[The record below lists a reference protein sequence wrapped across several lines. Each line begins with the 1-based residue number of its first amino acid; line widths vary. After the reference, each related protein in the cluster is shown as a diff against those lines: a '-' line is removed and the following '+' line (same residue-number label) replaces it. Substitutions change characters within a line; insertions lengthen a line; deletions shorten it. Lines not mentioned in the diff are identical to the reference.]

1 MVSLHG
7 NETLTRT
14 LIKRKILQDATSILN
29 IYAPNVRA
37 PIVIKIT
44 KSYITI
50 ELNTLLVEDFNT
62 LFSPINKSLRQ
73 KLNREITKLTKVMI
87 QMDLTDICKH
97 FIQTQKN
104 IPSSQHFMEPSPKYN
119 WSQSKPQKMQEE

>member
-62 LFSPINKSLRQ
+62 LFSPINRSLRQ
-73 KLNREITKLTKVMI
+73 TRLRIMKLADVLN
-87 QMDLTDICKH
+87 QMDLTINYRI
-97 FIQTQKN
+97 FQSNTKN
-104 IPSSQHFMEPSPKYN
+104 IPSQYLIERSPKLIIY
-119 WSQSKPQKMQEE
+119 